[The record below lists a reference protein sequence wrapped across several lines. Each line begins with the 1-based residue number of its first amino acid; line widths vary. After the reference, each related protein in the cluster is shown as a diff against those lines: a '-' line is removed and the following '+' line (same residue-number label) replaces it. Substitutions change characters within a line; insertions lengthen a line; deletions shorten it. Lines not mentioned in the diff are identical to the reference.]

1 MDDLSRQKGLDADLK
16 AIEEIEFVGKLK
28 SRNNQFVTN
37 ESVFVLTILEQIQE
51 ARLKFFQGSVT
62 VL

>member
-51 ARLKFFQGSVT
+51 ARLKIFQGSVT

>member
-1 MDDLSRQKGLDADLK
+1 MCLLGYEYIKNYYRLIVDDLSRQKGLDADLK

-37 ESVFVLTILEQIQE
+37 ESVFVLTILE
-51 ARLKFFQGSVT
+51 
-62 VL
+62 